1 LIRPHD
7 FICIN
12 PLRRLK
18 MTLNE
23 TLQVLIETEERL
35 NAILA
40 ETNSSISGL
49 EKTQNELARQ
59 LQSRLSR
66 LMSVEEKAAGEKA
79 RAMIQGQIQDVWDS
93 VAIERE
99 SLHKNAR
106 ERMDALVDEIT
117 EWVLGVSLDKP

>member
-1 LIRPHD
+1 
-7 FICIN
+7 
-12 PLRRLK
+12 